1 MEVAA
6 PPATS
11 VPASS
16 TSTTAVAPSEPAA
29 PPAAAAAHRARN
41 DAAAANRMGR
51 ERGRR
56 RGVEGEEWEQDDVAD
71 AKADGAG
78 GEVMPRAAMVE
89 EANGGKEE
97 SAGDKGGGDGNK
109 RFLSFPFSYFSFNF
123 QIY

>member
-1 MEVAA
+1 VEVAA

-16 TSTTAVAPSEPAA
+16 TSATAAAPSEPAA

-41 DAAAANRMGR
+41 DAAAANRVGR
-51 ERGRR
+51 ERRR
-56 RGVEGEEWEQDDVAD
+56 RVECEEREQEDVAD
-71 AKADGAG
+71 AKADGAC
-78 GEVMPRAAMVE
+78 GEVMPRAAMVG

-109 RFLSFPFSYFSFNF
+109 RF
-123 QIY
+123 

>member
-16 TSTTAVAPSEPAA
+16 TSAAAVAPSEPAA
-29 PPAAAAAHRARN
+29 PPAAAAAAAHRARN
-41 DAAAANRMGR
+41 DAAAANRVGR
-51 ERGRR
+51 ERRRR
-56 RGVEGEEWEQDDVAD
+56 RGVEGEEWEREDVAD

-97 SAGDKGGGDGNK
+97 RAGDKGGGDGNK
-109 RFLSFPFSYFSFNF
+109 RF
-123 QIY
+123 

>member
-1 MEVAA
+1 MEC
-6 PPATS
+6 
-11 VPASS
+11 
-16 TSTTAVAPSEPAA
+16 
-29 PPAAAAAHRARN
+29 
-41 DAAAANRMGR
+41 
-51 ERGRR
+51 
-56 RGVEGEEWEQDDVAD
+56 EEWEQDDVAD